1 MTIKA
6 RITTLVTQALLQ
18 LQESGL
24 LPADAVL
31 PPVELER
38 RAEASHG
45 DFSTAICL
53 ILGRRLHLAAAPL
66 AAAVAQRLAG
76 HPDIERAEAAGP
88 GFVNLFL
95 KGHVI
100 REALIPLLDQGPLPT
115 NLGEGMPVLLEF
127 VSANPTGPLH
137 VGHGRG
143 AAFGATMA
151 NILSACGYRVTREYY
166 INDTGLQ
173 MDCLALSIWLRYLGL
188 PTHRWPPGLYE
199 GDYIEPIAEALHQQH
214 GMTLHPAT
222 LPDWSSW
229 PDVGSGEA
237 INLWLGR
244 CQEILGAETFAALR
258 RFGREAILA
267 DIREDLAAFGVVFDE
282 WRYESELVAC
292 GAVDRV
298 LSCLREAG
306 QAYERDGALW
316 FAASRFGDEEDRVLR
331 RANGETT
338 YFARDIAY
346 HLNKLERDYPHL
358 INVWGADH
366 HGYVPRLKGAL
377 EALGAEAAR
386 LEVILVQFATMVRGG
401 KKISMSTR
409 SGTFVPLRS
418 FREEVGCDA
427 ARYFYMQR
435 APGQHLEFDVDLARS
450 RSTDNPV
457 FTIQYAHA
465 RIVRVFEQAAER
477 GYAFDTR
484 GAAAHLDLLQEP
496 QEQQVQR
503 LVTRYAEVLETACM
517 HRAPQVVCQYLLD
530 LAHGFHAWYNA
541 HVFLTEDDALRAARL
556 GLCHAVRL
564 TLQHGLEL
572 LGVAA
577 PQRM

>member
-1 MTIKA
+1 VPPAQLAT
-6 RITTLVTQALLQ
+6 AL
-18 LQESGL
+18 
-24 LPADAVL
+24 
-31 PPVELER
+31 
-38 RAEASHG
+38 
-45 DFSTAICL
+45 
-53 ILGRRLHLAAAPL
+53 
-66 AAAVAQRLAG
+66 AQRLAI
-76 HPDIERAEAAGP
+76 HPDIKRAEAAGP

-95 KGHVI
+95 ENHVFT
-100 REALIPLLDQGPLPT
+100 EALGQLLDHGPQIPDLGQG
-115 NLGEGMPVLLEF
+115 MAVLIEF

-151 NILSACGYRVTREYY
+151 NILSACGHRVTREYY

-173 MDCLALSIWLRYLGL
+173 MDCLALSIWLHYLEV
-188 PTHRWPPGLYE
+188 PRERWPQGLYQ
-199 GDYIEPIAEALHQQH
+199 GDYIAHVAAALHQQH
-214 GMTLHPAT
+214 GTAFQPPAM
-222 LPDWSSW
+222 PDWTAWSS
-229 PDVGSGEA
+229 PDDTDP
-237 INLWLGR
+237 IDRWLRHCRELLG
-244 CQEILGAETFAALR
+244 QERFAALR

-267 DIREDLAAFGVVFDE
+267 DIREDLASFGVTFDQ

-292 GAVDRV
+292 GAVDRA
-298 LSCLREAG
+298 LDRLQQAG
-306 QAYERDGALW
+306 HAYERDDALW

-346 HLNKLERDYPHL
+346 HLEKLERNYQHL

-366 HGYVPRLKGAL
+366 HGYVARLKGAL
-377 EALGAEAAR
+377 RALGAEAER

-401 KKISMSTR
+401 EKISMSTR

-418 FREEVGCDA
+418 FREEVGRDA

-435 APGQHLEFDVDLARS
+435 AAGQHLEFDVDLARS
-450 RSTDNPV
+450 RSSDNPV
-457 FTIQYAHA
+457 YTIQYAHA

-477 GYAFDTR
+477 GYDFDPNQAKKFLGKLR
-484 GAAAHLDLLQEP
+484 EP

-503 LVTRYAEVLETACM
+503 LVTRYPEILETACQ
-517 HRAPQVVCQYLLD
+517 HRAPQGICQYLLD

-541 HVFLTEDDALRAARL
+541 HVFLTEDDAMRHARL
-556 GLCHAVRL
+556 GLCRAVQL

-572 LGVAA
+572 LGVDA